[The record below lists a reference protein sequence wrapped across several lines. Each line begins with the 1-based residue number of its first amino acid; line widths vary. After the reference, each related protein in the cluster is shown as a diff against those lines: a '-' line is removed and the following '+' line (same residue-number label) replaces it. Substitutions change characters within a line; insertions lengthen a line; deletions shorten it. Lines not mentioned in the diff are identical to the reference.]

1 MKSRSKQLVIC
12 VDNEGY
18 EASREKRK
26 IYVTLRDPVADK
38 LDMLRIIDESAR
50 ITFIRKPSFARSPF
64 PSL

>member
-1 MKSRSKQLVIC
+1 M
-12 VDNEGY
+12 DNEGY